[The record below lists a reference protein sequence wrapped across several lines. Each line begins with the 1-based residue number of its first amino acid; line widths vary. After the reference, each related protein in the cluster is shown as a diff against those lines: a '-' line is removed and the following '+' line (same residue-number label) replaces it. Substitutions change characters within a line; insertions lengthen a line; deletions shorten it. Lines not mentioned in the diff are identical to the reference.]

1 MSLVKYR
8 ERERKKRKRTGE
20 ERGKER
26 KERGETLIMGD
37 RG

>member
-1 MSLVKYR
+1 MSLLKYKG
-8 ERERKKRKRTGE
+8 EEEKRKRTGE
-20 ERGKER
+20 NRGGER